1 MSMKMKANSE
11 ANIPMRNVRGKKTR
25 SPGWKAGNHWVFC
38 DRCSSAIRAKDAKKT
53 WDNLIVCPDDWEPR
67 HPQDFVRGRR
77 DDIRAKEPVRS
88 EPADR
93 FVTQI
98 HETRSAVAGIAIA
111 GCAIAGMEGG
121 EFGGSTPVPPGT
133 FNPGL

>member
-1 MSMKMKANSE
+1 MAKRRPNEGTYVSQTNA
-11 ANIPMRNVRGKKTR
+11 RGKKTR
-25 SPGWKAGNHWVFC
+25 SPGWEAGNHWVYC
-38 DRCSSAIRAKDAKKT
+38 DRCSSAVRAKDAKKT

-67 HPQDFVRGRR
+67 HSQDFVRGLS
-77 DDIRAKEPVRS
+77 DDMRAKEPVRP

-93 FVTQI
+93 FITQI
-98 HETRSAVAGIAIA
+98 CDTRSAIAGIAIA

-121 EFGGSTPVPPGT
+121 EFGGSTSVPPGT

>member
-1 MSMKMKANSE
+1 MSRASPDDGM
-11 ANIPMRNVRGKKTR
+11 NIPMRNARGKKTR

-67 HPQDFVRGRR
+67 HPQDFVRGRK
-77 DDIRAKEPVRS
+77 DDMRAKEPVRS

-98 HETRSAVAGIAIA
+98 HETRSARAGIAIA
-111 GCAIAGMEGG
+111 GCAIAGMDVG

>member
-1 MSMKMKANSE
+1 MIKMKANSE
-11 ANIPMRNVRGKKTR
+11 ANIPMRNARGKKTR
-25 SPGWKAGNHWVFC
+25 SPGWKAGNHWVYC
-38 DRCSSAIRAKDAKKT
+38 DLCSSAIRAKDAKKT

-93 FVTQI
+93 FIDQV
-98 HETRSAVAGIAIA
+98 HETRSAIAGFAIA
-111 GCAIAGMEGG
+111 GCAIAGMEADQ
-121 EFGGSTPVPPGT
+121 FGGSTPIPPPT

>member
-1 MSMKMKANSE
+1 M
-11 ANIPMRNVRGKKTR
+11 
-25 SPGWKAGNHWVFC
+25 
-38 DRCSSAIRAKDAKKT
+38 
-53 WDNLIVCPDDWEPR
+53 IVCPDDWEPR

-93 FVTQI
+93 FVDQV
-98 HETRSAVAGIAIA
+98 HETRSAIA
-111 GCAIAGMEGG
+111 GFAVASCAIAGMEAG

>member
-1 MSMKMKANSE
+1 MIKMKANSE

-25 SPGWKAGNHWVFC
+25 SPGWKAGNHWVYC

-88 EPADR
+88 EPEDR
-93 FVTQI
+93 FIDQV
-98 HETRSAVAGIAIA
+98 HETRSAIVGFAIV
-111 GCAIAGMEGG
+111 GCAIVGMEAAQ
-121 EFGGSTPVPPGT
+121 FGGSTPIPPPT

>member
-1 MSMKMKANSE
+1 MKIKANSE

-25 SPGWKAGNHWVFC
+25 SPGWKAGNHWVYC

-88 EPADR
+88 EPADL
-93 FVTQI
+93 FVTTLCGREAI
-98 HETRSAVAGIAIA
+98 AGIGIA
-111 GCAIAGMEGG
+111 GCAVAGQGI
-121 EFGGSTPVPPGT
+121 GGSSSVPPST